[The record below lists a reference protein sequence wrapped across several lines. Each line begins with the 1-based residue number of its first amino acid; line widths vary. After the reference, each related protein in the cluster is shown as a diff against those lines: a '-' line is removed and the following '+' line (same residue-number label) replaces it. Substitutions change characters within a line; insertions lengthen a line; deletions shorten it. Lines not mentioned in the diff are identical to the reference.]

1 MPSGKEASTLNGN
14 QQLRSRIIRNLNSHL
29 CILKQA
35 WFVFHRPRNQSKC
48 IAAQYGCPLNE
59 CYNSLGEYNTGHHE
73 KQKVKNQPKKKKK
86 QTEVRNLCMILS
98 AVLLLELF
106 WDLRNRRKN
115 RCLSI
120 LVVVVFVFVHFIQVF
135 RVSVGQSVSTM
146 SGRNRYAKAN
156 INIRK

>member
-1 MPSGKEASTLNGN
+1 
-14 QQLRSRIIRNLNSHL
+14 
-29 CILKQA
+29 
-35 WFVFHRPRNQSKC
+35 
-48 IAAQYGCPLNE
+48 
-59 CYNSLGEYNTGHHE
+59 
-73 KQKVKNQPKKKKK
+73 
-86 QTEVRNLCMILS
+86 MILS

-146 SGRNRYAKAN
+146 SGRKM
-156 INIRK
+156 